1 MFEGCTKNIH
11 IKNKILIQLG
21 IKVKYKRREG
31 EVIMYPIKF
40 ENIYREKIWGG
51 RDLEAFRNN
60 LPSGDIGESWDVACH
75 PNGTGVVANGE
86 LKGKKFDEIISEF
99 GHALV
104 GSKVST
110 EKFPLLVKL
119 INSREKLSVQVHP
132 GDEYAQRVEN
142 QFGKTEA
149 WYVVDAKPGAK
160 LIIGTKNCDK
170 EVFAKAIEDGRS
182 EEYLNVVDVKKGDC
196 FLINSGLVH
205 AICEGLIIVEIQQNS
220 DVTYRVYDY
229 GRPREIHVEKSLDV
243 IDFNLKAVNLSNK
256 EIVNFDG
263 FSKVDFCENEY
274 FGMQKFNIETEWAD
288 CSNEEKFFILT
299 CVDGCGIIESCGTV
313 ESDGAVENDGIIESE
328 GTSRQAAKAVSKQ
341 DFREEIKMG
350 DSYLIPAT
358 LGKYVVKGNLA
369 VIKSYP
375 M

>member
-1 MFEGCTKNIH
+1 
-11 IKNKILIQLG
+11 
-21 IKVKYKRREG
+21 
-31 EVIMYPIKF
+31 MYPIRF
-40 ENIYREKIWGG
+40 ENVYYEKIWGG

-60 LPSGDIGESWDVACH
+60 LPSGDVGESWDIACH
-75 PNGTGVVANGE
+75 PSGTGVVANGE

-119 INSREKLSVQVHP
+119 INSGEKLSVQVHP

-142 QFGKTEA
+142 QLGKTEA
-149 WYVVDAKPGAK
+149 WYVVNAKPGAK
-160 LIIGTKNCDK
+160 LIVGTKNCDK
-170 EVFAKAIEDGRS
+170 EVFAKAIEEGKS
-182 EEYLNVVDVKKGDC
+182 EDYLNVVDVKKGDC

-243 IDFNLKAVNLSNK
+243 IDFKLRAENLSNK
-256 EIVNFDG
+256 EVVKFDG
-263 FSKVDFCENEY
+263 FSKVDFGENKY
-274 FGMQKFNIETEWAD
+274 FGMQKINIEPEWND

-299 CVDGCGIIESCGTV
+299 CVDGCGTIEGHETV
-313 ESDGAVENDGIIESE
+313 EGDGTLEGDGTNGQVNETNGQVDKDMI
-328 GTSRQAAKAVSKQ
+328 KQ
-341 DFREEIKMG
+341 GFCEEIKMG

>member
-1 MFEGCTKNIH
+1 
-11 IKNKILIQLG
+11 
-21 IKVKYKRREG
+21 
-31 EVIMYPIKF
+31 MYPIRF
-40 ENIYREKIWGG
+40 ENVYYEKIWGG

-60 LPSGDIGESWDVACH
+60 LPSGDVGESWDIACH
-75 PNGTGVVANGE
+75 PSGTGVVANGE

-119 INSREKLSVQVHP
+119 INSGEKLSVQVHP

-142 QFGKTEA
+142 QLGKTEA
-149 WYVVDAKPGAK
+149 WYVVNAKPGAT
-160 LIIGTKNCDK
+160 LIVGTKNCDK
-170 EVFAKAIEDGRS
+170 EVFAKAIEEGKS
-182 EEYLNVVDVKKGDC
+182 EDYLNVVDVKKGDC

-243 IDFNLKAVNLSNK
+243 IDFKLRAENLSNK
-256 EIVNFDG
+256 EVVKFDG
-263 FSKVDFCENEY
+263 FSKVDFGENKY
-274 FGMQKFNIETEWAD
+274 FGMQKINIETEWND

-299 CVDGCGIIESCGTV
+299 CVDGCGTIEGHETV
-313 ESDGAVENDGIIESE
+313 EGDGTLEGDGTNGQVNETNGQVDKDMI
-328 GTSRQAAKAVSKQ
+328 KQ
-341 DFREEIKMG
+341 GFCEEIKMG

>member
-1 MFEGCTKNIH
+1 
-11 IKNKILIQLG
+11 
-21 IKVKYKRREG
+21 
-31 EVIMYPIKF
+31 MYPIRF
-40 ENIYREKIWGG
+40 ENLYYDKVWGG
-51 RDLEAFRNN
+51 RDFELFRDNM
-60 LPSGDIGESWDVACH
+60 PEGMIGETWDVACH
-75 PNGTGVVANGE
+75 QNGVSIVENGE
-86 LKGKKFDEIISEF
+86 YKGLRFDELIDKLGSD
-99 GHALV
+99 LV
-104 GSKVST
+104 GTEISK
-110 EKFPLLVKL
+110 EKFPLLIKL
-119 INSREKLSVQVHP
+119 INAKDKLSVQVHP

-160 LIIGTKNCDK
+160 LIVGTKNCDK
-170 EVFAKAIEDGRS
+170 EVFAKAIEEGKC
-182 EEYLNVVDVKKGDC
+182 EEFLNVVDVKKGDC

-205 AICEGLIIVEIQQNS
+205 AICEGLIIAEIQQNS

-243 IDFNLKAVNLSNK
+243 INFDLEAANLSNK
-256 EIVNFDG
+256 EVVKFDG

-274 FGMQKFNIETEWAD
+274 FGMQKLNVQTEWSD

-299 CVDGCGIIESCGTV
+299 CVEGNGIIASGEKYT
-313 ESDGAVENDGIIESE
+313 
-328 GTSRQAAKAVSKQ
+328 
-341 DFREEIKMG
+341 EEIKMG

-358 LGKYVVKGNLA
+358 LGKYQLRGNVS